1 VLRCEP
7 DGSRL
12 EVFATGLRNPQEL
25 AFNELGDLFTGDN
38 NSDGGDKA
46 RWVHVVE
53 GGDSGWR
60 IGYQF
65 IETPVSR
72 GPWNT
77 EKLWHPRWDGQAA
90 YVIPPIANIGDG
102 PSGLAYYPGTGL
114 PPRYDGHFFLCDF
127 RGVSGMSGI
136 RTFALEKRGASYE
149 MTDQHPFVWSVL
161 ATDCDFGP
169 DGAMY
174 ISDWVT
180 GWDKTGKG
188 RIYRVSDP
196 GLEREPRT
204 VEVRRL
210 LAEGMER
217 RSTAETVLL
226 LEHADM
232 RVRQEAQFALAER
245 GFPAMPALFGVA
257 QRSESRLARL
267 HATWAL
273 GQIARRDAS
282 VASPIIALLDQ
293 EDPEVRAQAARVL
306 GDAGAKAARTKLV
319 SLLAD
324 PEPRVRY
331 FAAMGLARV
340 GRKEDVAP
348 LLALLRSNADR
359 DLHVRHAAVMALAAV
374 RDADLLLAAAKDVPD
389 TVRLGLL
396 LALRRLESPHVA
408 AFLEDGEERLV
419 VEAARAIND
428 VPIESALPHLAAL
441 PLKAG
446 MPDVLLLRVLNAS
459 FRLGMAEHASI
470 VAAAAA
476 RDDLTEAIRAEAL
489 AELAQW
495 AAPSGRDRVMG
506 LWRPLGPRSAEVAAN
521 ALRRVLPGILEES
534 PDRIRVAAIE
544 AAAQLGLKDAGK
556 SLHAVIA
563 AREGAGEAR
572 AAALKALEALGDA
585 ALLDAAR
592 AAVSDADLR
601 LRLEGQRI
609 LARLRPVEAVRVL
622 EAALEH
628 GTTAERQGALA
639 SLAKL
644 KDSRTAAI
652 LSTWMDRLLAG
663 AVPLEIELDLL
674 EAAAIEG
681 SPELGAK
688 LLKRNEARTPGDP
701 TAPFRECL
709 AGGDAGR
716 GKRVFHEK
724 KEVSCQRCHRTEGSG
739 GEVGPSLAGIGS
751 REKREHILESLIA
764 PNQKI
769 TKGYDTV
776 ALVTTEGKVYTGVLK
791 DEDDRRV
798 RITSPQGI
806 LLAVPKDSIAERS
819 GGVSAMPEDVSK
831 FLTKREIRD
840 LVEYLASLK

>member
-1 VLRCEP
+1 MLTSAAAALVASLLGFPQDGAAPGPYVPHVEPASDEAALALEAIQVPDGLRVDLFAAEPMLANPVAFCVDERGRFFVAETFRVNAGVTDTRRHMVWMEDDLASRTVEDRVAMFRKHLGDISRSFTAEHERIRLIEDTDGDGKADRATVFADGFNEIADGIGAGVLARRGDVWFTCIPRLWLLRDEDGDGKADVKKALHNGYGVHVGYYGHDLHGLRFGPDGRLYFSIGDRGLNVQFEGKRFFYPDTGAVLRCEP

-12 EVFATGLRNPQEL
+12 EVFATGLRNPQDL
-25 AFNELGDLFTGDN
+25 AFNDVGDLFTGDN
-38 NSDGGDKA
+38 NSDGGDRA

-90 YVIPPIANIGDG
+90 YIIPPIANIGDG

-136 RTFALEKRGASYE
+136 RTFALEKSGASYE

-204 VEVRRL
+204 AEVRRL

-245 GFPAMPALFGVA
+245 GFPAIPALFGVA
-257 QRSESRLARL
+257 QKSESRLARL

-293 EDPEVRAQAARVL
+293 EDSEVRAQAARVL
-306 GDAGAKAARTKLV
+306 GDAGAEAARTKLV
-319 SLLAD
+319 SLLTD

-348 LLALLRSNADR
+348 LLALLHSNADR

-374 RDADLLLAAAKDVPD
+374 RDADLLLAAAKDAPD

-396 LALRRLESPHVA
+396 L
-408 AFLEDGEERLV
+408 
-419 VEAARAIND
+419 
-428 VPIESALPHLAAL
+428 
-441 PLKAG
+441 
-446 MPDVLLLRVLNAS
+446 
-459 FRLGMAEHASI
+459 
-470 VAAAAA
+470 
-476 RDDLTEAIRAEAL
+476 
-489 AELAQW
+489 
-495 AAPSGRDRVMG
+495 
-506 LWRPLGPRSAEVAAN
+506 
-521 ALRRVLPGILEES
+521 
-534 PDRIRVAAIE
+534 
-544 AAAQLGLKDAGK
+544 
-556 SLHAVIA
+556 
-563 AREGAGEAR
+563 
-572 AAALKALEALGDA
+572 
-585 ALLDAAR
+585 
-592 AAVSDADLR
+592 
-601 LRLEGQRI
+601 
-609 LARLRPVEAVRVL
+609 
-622 EAALEH
+622 
-628 GTTAERQGALA
+628 
-639 SLAKL
+639 
-644 KDSRTAAI
+644 
-652 LSTWMDRLLAG
+652 
-663 AVPLEIELDLL
+663 
-674 EAAAIEG
+674 
-681 SPELGAK
+681 
-688 LLKRNEARTPGDP
+688 
-701 TAPFRECL
+701 
-709 AGGDAGR
+709 
-716 GKRVFHEK
+716 
-724 KEVSCQRCHRTEGSG
+724 
-739 GEVGPSLAGIGS
+739 
-751 REKREHILESLIA
+751 
-764 PNQKI
+764 
-769 TKGYDTV
+769 
-776 ALVTTEGKVYTGVLK
+776 
-791 DEDDRRV
+791 
-798 RITSPQGI
+798 
-806 LLAVPKDSIAERS
+806 
-819 GGVSAMPEDVSK
+819 
-831 FLTKREIRD
+831 
-840 LVEYLASLK
+840 